1 MDKILD
7 QCASPFK
14 EDCQIQPKKH
24 RKMGWG
30 RWNMVTYTKFPLW
43 ERNHPY
49 NHLWFFQAS
58 PMKEFPQPFQAT
70 TALYCPYCSHDV
82 LLEFSLLEAGITQ
95 APPASWVS
103 SQEKLSEI
111 FRQNSG
117 PKVWNLLCISC
128 YTPCKNISVGSTIDL
143 GTPKWSRH
151 LLVSPWNS
159 MTFPYTKSDLSL
171 AKLVECF
178 RRDCR

>member
-1 MDKILD
+1 MPNP
-7 QCASPFK
+7 AK
-14 EDCQIQPKKH
+14 ETQENGMRKTEYGHLHQIPAVGKK
-24 RKMGWG
+24 
-30 RWNMVTYTKFPLW
+30 P
-43 ERNHPY
+43 PY

-70 TALYCPYCSHDV
+70 TARYCPYCSHGV

-117 PKVWNLLCISC
+117 PKAWNLLCISC
-128 YTPCKNISVGSTIDL
+128 YTPCKNISAGSTTDL

-171 AKLVECF
+171 AKLVECSG
-178 RRDCR
+178 RDCR